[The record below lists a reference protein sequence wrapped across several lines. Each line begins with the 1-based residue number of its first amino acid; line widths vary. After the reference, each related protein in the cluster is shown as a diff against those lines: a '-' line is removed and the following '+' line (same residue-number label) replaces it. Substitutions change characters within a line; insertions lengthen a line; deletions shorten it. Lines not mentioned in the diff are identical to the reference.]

1 MEAVGFI
8 RKASSA
14 GRRRSAWCWARAWAN
29 SPTASTEQ
37 TVIAF
42 ADIPH
47 FKKVSV
53 AGHAGRLV
61 LGKVGARARR
71 RPAGAL
77 SIITRGTT
85 SATWSSRCG
94 SWPSWASRSLL
105 LTNAAGGIGR
115 DLRPGDLMIIRDHIN
130 LMGLNPLRGD
140 ERRAP
145 GAALSRHER
154 RLRPGVPGDHRR
166 RPEGDRA
173 HGASA
178 GVYLA
183 LSGPSYETPAEI
195 RMLAAL
201 GADAVGM
208 STVPEAICARHMGVR
223 VAGISCVTNLAAG
236 ISAQP
241 LSHAEVTETAE
252 RVKNDFIRLLE
263 TGHPKLGRKVQGN
276 RDGIRGERQMRRQ
289 SGKEF

>member
-1 MEAVGFI
+1 MDDYERIMDAVGFI
-8 RKASSA
+8 RK
-14 GRRRSAWCWARAWAN
+14 N
-29 SPTASTEQ
+29 STLLPQAAVVLGSGLGEFAEAVSGPTA
-37 TVIAF
+37 IAY

-61 LGKVGARARR
+61 LGRVGAMPVAVLQGRYHYYEGHDINDVVFPVRVLAKL
-71 RPAGAL
+71 GVK
-77 SIITRGTT
+77 
-85 SATWSSRCG
+85 
-94 SWPSWASRSLL
+94 SLL

-115 DLRPGDLMIIRDHIN
+115 ELRPGDLMVIRDHIN
-130 LMGLNPLRGD
+130 LMGVNPLRGAND
-140 ERRAP
+140 ERLGPRFPDMSAVYDREFQEVI
-145 GAALSRHER
+145 AAAQKEAGL
-154 RLRPGVPGDHRR
+154 
-166 RPEGDRA
+166 A
-173 HGASA
+173 AKK

-223 VAGISCVTNLAAG
+223 VAGISCITNLAAG

-241 LSHAEVTETAE
+241 LSHKEVTETAE
-252 RVKNDFIRLLE
+252 RVKGDFIKLL
-263 TGHPKLGRKVQGN
+263 KLVVPQLA
-276 RDGIRGERQMRRQ
+276 
-289 SGKEF
+289 